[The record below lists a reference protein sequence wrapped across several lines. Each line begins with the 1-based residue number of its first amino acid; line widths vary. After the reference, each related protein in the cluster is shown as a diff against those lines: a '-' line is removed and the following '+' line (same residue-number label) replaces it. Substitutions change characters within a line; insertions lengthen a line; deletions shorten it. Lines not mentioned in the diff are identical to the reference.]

1 MNNRLS
7 LMNEK
12 LNNPS
17 KETTLKQWPIQI
29 KLIGTENPS
38 FNGCD
43 LLIAADCTAYAYA
56 NIHSEFIKGRVTL
69 IGCPKLD
76 ATDYSVKLAEIFSK
90 NNIKTITVLRMEV
103 PCCAN
108 MVNMVKKALE
118 NTDKN
123 IPLSVSTVSV
133 NGTLL

>member
-12 LNNPS
+12 LNKPS

-38 FNGCD
+38 FNECD

-76 ATDYSVKLAEIFSK
+76 ATDYSIKLAEIFSK

-108 MVNMVKKALE
+108 IVNMVKRAIE
-118 NTDKN
+118 NTDKD
-123 IPLSVSTVSV
+123 IPLKISTVSV
-133 NGTLL
+133 NGTLI

>member
-38 FNGCD
+38 FNECD

-56 NIHSEFIKGRVTL
+56 NIHSQFIKGRVTL

-108 MVNMVKKALE
+108 MVNMVKRAME
-118 NTDKN
+118 NIDKD
-123 IPLSVSTVSV
+123 IPVKVSTVSV
-133 NGTLL
+133 NGTLV